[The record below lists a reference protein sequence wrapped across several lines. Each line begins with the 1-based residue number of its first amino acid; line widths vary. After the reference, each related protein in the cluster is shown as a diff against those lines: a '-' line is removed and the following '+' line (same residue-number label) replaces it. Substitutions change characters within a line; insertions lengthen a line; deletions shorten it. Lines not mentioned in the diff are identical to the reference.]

1 MQRES
6 DPEATGAMAEAV
18 WQFTLSLYDQPGVA
32 SACLSLQARRGV
44 GVSALLALIG
54 LAAAGR
60 PALEKNAMEATLARA
75 EHFQQAVIEP
85 LRAARRGVRGAM
97 APAIEADAHALRHD
111 LQAREIEA
119 ERLQQQLLVAD
130 YAASGL
136 SELPWTEA
144 VRLNALVY
152 LAGKNASA
160 SSEDEAD
167 LEQILAPLLNGAVGR
182 PEPQRN

>member
-1 MQRES
+1 
-6 DPEATGAMAEAV
+6 MADAV

-32 SACLSLQARRGV
+32 PACLSLQARRGI

-60 PALEKNAMEATLARA
+60 PALRKRAMAATLVRA
-75 EHFQQAVIEP
+75 EHWQHAVIEP
-85 LRAARRGVRGAM
+85 LRTARRSVRGAT
-97 APAIEADAHALRHD
+97 APAIEAQAFALRHD
-111 LQAREIEA
+111 LQANEIEA

-130 YAASGL
+130 YAAGGL

-144 VRLNALVY
+144 VRLNASVY
-152 LAGKNASA
+152 LDAKNASA

-167 LEQILAPLLNGAVGR
+167 VEQILTPLLDGTVTR
-182 PEPQRN
+182 PVAQRS